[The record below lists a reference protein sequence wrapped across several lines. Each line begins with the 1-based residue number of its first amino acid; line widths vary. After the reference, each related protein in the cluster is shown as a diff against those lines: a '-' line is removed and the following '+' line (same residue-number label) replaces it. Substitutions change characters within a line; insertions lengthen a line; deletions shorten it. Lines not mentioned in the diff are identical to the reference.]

1 MNILEPRNTIT
12 PKPRRG
18 REPINDADSGHVKVI
33 GKRDIIMADMNKKI
47 EEIVVKA
54 AGVAIIDDEGMLVAD
69 DEWTEEREELAKSL
83 LDQDKKLV
91 APFWQIGKY
100 EKEAAKSWDLFYK
113 RNSTNFYKDRHYLH
127 VVFPDLAPKDSD
139 SADEVHTH
147 TSLGCGVGNA
157 ALPLLE
163 VNPRLHVVAI
173 DFADKAVELFRCQPL
188 FDPSRCHVSVCDI
201 TKDPLPAII
210 DAEHGVNFALFM
222 FCLSALHPDK
232 MQAAVQKIADAVKP
246 GGKVYETQHDMDTFS
261 YHIAQ
266 LRFKPG
272 HKLSDNFYV
281 RQDNTRAYYFT
292 TDEVRDLFAAAG
304 LIERENEY
312 IRRQY
317 ANRSQG
323 VVRFR
328 VWIHAV
334 FEKPV

>member
-1 MNILEPRNTIT
+1 MNILEPRNTRT

-139 SADEVHTH
+139 SADE
-147 TSLGCGVGNA
+147 
-157 ALPLLE
+157 
-163 VNPRLHVVAI
+163 
-173 DFADKAVELFRCQPL
+173 CQPL

-261 YHIAQ
+261 YHIV

>member
-1 MNILEPRNTIT
+1 MNILEPRNTIRT

-91 APFWQIGKY
+91 APFWQRLGLRRRGTHSYISSCFLITISQKT
-100 EKEAAKSWDLFYK
+100 WL
-113 RNSTNFYKDRHYLH
+113 L
-127 VVFPDLAPKDSD
+127 
-139 SADEVHTH
+139 EV
-147 TSLGCGVGNA
+147 GCGVGNA